1 MLISVSVSNGGL
13 HDSGQA
19 KPACTSHVRAPPSPT
34 PSPPPPPVGGQHTYK
49 SEFCSQVVRS
59 VLWSDSGALVSGGE
73 DARLVQWSV
82 QPCAAAEQTQTSH
95 KPSQRVSN
103 AVTKKDQAT
112 RRRQSPY

>member
-1 MLISVSVSNGGL
+1 MLLLCSSA
-13 HDSGQA
+13 QT
-19 KPACTSHVRAPPSPT
+19 TSPQVAL
-34 PSPPPPPVGGQHTYK
+34 
-49 SEFCSQVVRS
+49 QVVRS

-82 QPCAAAEQTQTSH
+82 QPCAAGEQTQTMH

-103 AVTKKDQAT
+103 AVTRKDQAA